1 MPEISLM
8 YLWRKVEILR
18 GQDEKEAEMEVIV
31 NFLHILGLKN
41 IYCYFLIEIELRQT
55 TLKLSGSHY

>member
-1 MPEISLM
+1 M
-8 YLWRKVEILR
+8 YLWRKVEILQ

-41 IYCYFLIEIELRQT
+41 IYWDRVETDNFEAQW
-55 TLKLSGSHY
+55 

>member
-31 NFLHILGLKN
+31 NLLHILGPK
-41 IYCYFLIEIELRQT
+41 YVFHYVFIEIELSPS
-55 TLKLSGSHY
+55 TLKLYGSH

>member
-8 YLWRKVEILR
+8 YLWRKVEILQ

-41 IYCYFLIEIELRQT
+41 IYCYFLIEIELKPT
-55 TLKLSGSHY
+55 TLKLSGSH

>member
-1 MPEISLM
+1 M

-31 NFLHILGLKN
+31 NLLHILGLK
-41 IYCYFLIEIELRQT
+41 IIHYYFLIEIELRPT
-55 TLKLSGSHY
+55 TLKLSGSH